1 MRILF
6 TFAGGSGHFVPLIP
20 VARAARAAG
29 HVIAFA
35 GQPAMRAM
43 VEAAGFAALAVP
55 GATLRDAPGRTA
67 LLDLDA
73 EREDRAVRDGFAGR
87 IARQRAAGLLSLC
100 DGWCPDLLVCDEMDF
115 GAMVAAERLG
125 LPHATVVVIAAGG
138 LARPELVAG
147 PLNALRAEHGLDP
160 DPDLA
165 MVRRH
170 LVLSPVPQR
179 FRDPT
184 WPLPATA
191 QLFRPEGAPVDGPAP
206 AWLADLPDRPMVYV
220 TLGTVFNQESGDLFE
235 RILAGLR
242 DLRLAIVVTVGCGI
256 DPADLGPQPANVRVE
271 RHVPQS
277 LLLPR
282 CDLIVSHAGSGSVL
296 GALVHGLPSVLL
308 PMGADQPLNARRC
321 EQLGVACVL
330 DALRSTPAD
339 IGAAAQAVLADPAYR
354 QAAQMMQREIA
365 AMPDV
370 MAVVPTLERLADR
383 G

>member
-20 VARAARAAG
+20 VARAAQAAS
-29 HVIAFA
+29 HTVAFA
-35 GQPAMRAM
+35 GQPAMQAM
-43 VEAAGFAALAVP
+43 IDAAGFTALAIA
-55 GATLRDAPGRTA
+55 GTTLREAPGRTA

-100 DGWCPDLLVCDEMDF
+100 GDWCPDLLVCDEMDF

-125 LPHATVVVIAAGG
+125 LPHAAVVVIAAGG

-147 PLNALRAEHGLDP
+147 PLNALRAEHGLGP

-165 MVRRH
+165 MVGRH

-179 FRDPT
+179 FRDPA

-191 QLFRPEGAPVDGPAP
+191 RLFRPEGAADGPGP
-206 AWLADLPDRPMVYV
+206 AWLAGLPDGPMAYV

-242 DLRLAIVVTVGCGI
+242 DLPLTVIVTVGRGI
-256 DPADLGPQPANVRVE
+256 DPADLGAQSANVRVE

-277 LLLPR
+277 LVLPR
-282 CDLIVSHAGSGSVL
+282 CDLVVSHAGSGSVL
-296 GALVHGLPSVLL
+296 GGP
-308 PMGADQPLNARRC
+308 GAW
-321 EQLGVACVL
+321 
-330 DALRSTPAD
+330 PA
-339 IGAAAQAVLADPAYR
+339 VRPA
-354 QAAQMMQREIA
+354 
-365 AMPDV
+365 
-370 MAVVPTLERLADR
+370 ADR
-383 G
+383 GRPAAQRPPLRTARRRPRARRAAQHAGRHSRGGAGGAGGSGLSAGGAGDAAGDR

>member
-1 MRILF
+1 MID
-6 TFAGGSGHFVPLIP
+6 
-20 VARAARAAG
+20 
-29 HVIAFA
+29 
-35 GQPAMRAM
+35 
-43 VEAAGFAALAVP
+43 AAGFTALAIA
-55 GATLRDAPGRTA
+55 GTTLREAPGRTA

-100 DGWCPDLLVCDEMDF
+100 GDWCPDLLVCDEMDF

-125 LPHATVVVIAAGG
+125 LPHAAVVVIAAGG

-147 PLNALRAEHGLDP
+147 PLNALRAEHGLGP

-165 MVRRH
+165 MVGRH

-179 FRDPT
+179 FRDPA

-191 QLFRPEGAPVDGPAP
+191 RLFRPEGAADGPGP
-206 AWLADLPDRPMVYV
+206 AWLAGLPDGPMAYV

-242 DLRLAIVVTVGCGI
+242 DLPLTVIVTVGRGI
-256 DPADLGPQPANVRVE
+256 DPADLGAQSANVRVE

-277 LLLPR
+277 LVLPR
-282 CDLIVSHAGSGSVL
+282 CDLVVSHAGSGSVL
-296 GALVHGLPSVLL
+296 GALAHGLPSVLL
-308 PMGADQPLNARRC
+308 PIGADQPLNARRC
-321 EQLGVACVL
+321 KQLGVGRVL

-339 IGAAAQAVLADPAYR
+339 IRAAAQVVLADPAYR
-354 QAAQMMQREIA
+354 QAAQAMQREIA
-365 AMPDV
+365 DMPDV
-370 MAVVPTLERLADR
+370 TAVVPALERLAGR